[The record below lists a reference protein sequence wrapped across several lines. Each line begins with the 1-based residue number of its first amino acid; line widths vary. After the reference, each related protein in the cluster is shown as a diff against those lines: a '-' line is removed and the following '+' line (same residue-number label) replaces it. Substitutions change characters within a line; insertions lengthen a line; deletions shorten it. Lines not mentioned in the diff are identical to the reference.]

1 MKIVIQDMENNILKE
16 IKDMGK
22 YELFSNSPRFMSV
35 EYDENFKIFDKLN
48 QDLIILKFCKNSK
61 DFVVEFI
68 SQNYIDLI
76 NSIYANDHDFTLSY
90 KNIVGRYFSKLFP
103 FIKENN
109 LLRLFIKVAE
119 TGQPFEFREVKYIDD
134 ILISIYRHKLFLFG
148 DKLFHLSY
156 LEEDLDLLYFAGEEF
171 FNKSERPYIL
181 IEGNEVLK
189 VNSKFLD
196 YFDIEENDILGFY
209 DFGNLDLVGIGHD
222 DLDMILNNLLN
233 RKSLF
238 ETFEFSF
245 RDSKDRIRWLRA
257 FASPSSHNYN
267 PAVKMFFNEITEEKD
282 HEMEAYLLR
291 DTLDLVQTE
300 NDIAGFYMK
309 HSKSKT
315 HHIENYE
322 EHLEGGFLEENILSS
337 NVKNLEKE
345 RFLNNDIGDDLSKVR
360 DNDKDILNKLNQ
372 FTVYS
377 KGIFNI
383 LDLNPDDLSHSMDSN
398 DLDEDLEISDSL
410 NDDLSVFTV
419 YASDGLSDDSS
430 GSGFEGQSSDD
441 FGVGSIGSG
450 FEGQSSDDSDN
461 LRRIDFKKYIS
472 DLDIE
477 DFKSELS
484 NFSKNYDTINTNIR
498 IISERNREKYINF
511 IIEGEFN
518 ENGEN
523 LDYIGFL
530 KDNTDRI
537 LNENMLKG
545 NLTQLDV
552 LLSKITE
559 VNRKLEKTQKSEEKL
574 LNDSHVFIK
583 DLLYLFIRIMDYSLK
598 SGLDKKIILE
608 NFKRRINVLLLIHQ
622 YIDRDFDLLNISVK
636 DYIEECLNYL
646 SNDKSLNLSYKT
658 DLDDVHINI
667 GSLAFL
673 GIIIYEF
680 AYNIFAGDE
689 ISISLRKKRKN
700 AYLTFTKE
708 NSSGNK
714 GSFNIKLVEEILNS
728 LDFQFSKSKD
738 EDSYEL
744 SIPIVN
750 EHIVSLNN

>member
-1 MKIVIQDMENNILKE
+1 MENNILKE
-16 IKDMGK
+16 IKDIGK
-22 YELFSNSPRFMSV
+22 YELFSNTPRFMSV

-68 SQNYIDLI
+68 SQNCIDRI
-76 NSIYANDHDFTLSY
+76 NSIYVYDHELSY
-90 KNIVGRYFSKLFP
+90 RNMVGRYFSKLFP
-103 FIKENN
+103 FIKKNN
-109 LLRLFIKVAE
+109 LLGLFIKVAE

-134 ILISIYRHKLFLFG
+134 ILISIYRHKLFLFE

-156 LEEDLDLLYFAGEEF
+156 FEDDLDLLYFAGEEF
-171 FNKSERPYIL
+171 FNKSERPYLL
-181 IEGNEVLK
+181 IEGNEILK
-189 VNSKFLD
+189 VNSSFLN
-196 YFDIEENDILGFY
+196 YFDIDEGEILGFY
-209 DFGNLDLVGIGHD
+209 DFGSLDLVGIGHD
-222 DLDMILNNLLN
+222 DLEIILNNLLN

-245 RDSKDRIRWLRA
+245 KDSRDRIRWLRA

-267 PAVKMFFNEITEEKD
+267 PAVKIFFREITEEKE

-300 NDIAGFYMK
+300 NDIAGFYMN
-309 HSKSKT
+309 HSRNRT
-315 HHIENYE
+315 HHMENYVE
-322 EHLEGGFLEENILSS
+322 YLEGGFIEENILSKG
-337 NVKNLEKE
+337 VKNLEKE
-345 RFLNNDIGDDLSKVR
+345 RFLNNDIDDDFSNGR
-360 DNDKDILNKLNQ
+360 DSDKGILNQLNQ
-372 FTVYS
+372 STVYS
-377 KGIFNI
+377 KGIYNI
-383 LDLNPDDLSHSMDSN
+383 LDLDYDDLSPNIDS
-398 DLDEDLEISDSL
+398 DDSDEDLEGNDSI

-419 YASDGLSDDSS
+419 YSSDG
-430 GSGFEGQSSDD
+430 
-441 FGVGSIGSG
+441 FGVGSIGSE
-450 FEGQSSDDSDN
+450 FEGHFPDDSDK
-461 LRRIDFKKYIS
+461 LSKIDFTKYIS
-472 DLDIE
+472 DKDIE
-477 DFKSELS
+477 DFKSELR

-498 IISERNREKYINF
+498 IISEMNREKYINF

-537 LNENMLKG
+537 RNENMLKG
-545 NLTQLDV
+545 NLTKLDV